1 MIVNK
6 KSIYTSRLLADL
18 LILNLSFLLSAI
30 IAQSFEILVARNY
43 MFVLLLFL
51 NFIWF
56 INVNLSGFYLD
67 FFTRSFS
74 FQFFNIL
81 KLVFF
86 QVGFTV
92 LFIFLTKEDLFT
104 RNFIVLYGVLLT
116 LSISLRTAIF
126 KNILISLRRKGKNI
140 RKLLI
145 IGAGEIGKSFKDT
158 IVRNA
163 DFGYQFKGFLDNTI
177 NGEDVIGSY
186 DKLDEKLKT
195 LEIDEVVIA
204 LSSQP
209 QELLD
214 EIIRVC
220 NINAVRIHIIPDYF
234 RFLSSR
240 FQISSIG
247 NFPIITARQEPLE
260 EANRRFLKRLFDI
273 LFSIFVIVFL
283 LSWLYPVIAI
293 LIKINSKGKV
303 LFVQKR
309 IGTKNEMFECYKF
322 RTLTSESS
330 KESQVFKP
338 VTLGD
343 KRVTTIGNFLR
354 KSNIDELPQFF
365 NVLKGDMSVV
375 GPRPHAIPYQDLYG
389 KIFEEIKM
397 RLNVRPGL
405 TGWAQVNGLRGDV
418 EDEEENNRRT
428 ILRMKYDLWYIEN
441 WTMRLDFQIILM
453 TIWQM
458 IKGDTKAV

>member
-6 KSIYTSRLLADL
+6 KSIYTSRLVSDL
-18 LILNLSFLLSAI
+18 VLLNLSFIISAI
-30 IAQSFEILVARNY
+30 LAQSLQTLLDRDY
-43 MFVLLLFL
+43 MFILLLLL
-51 NFIWF
+51 NIVWF
-56 INVNLSGFYLD
+56 VNANLSGFYLD

-81 KLVFF
+81 KTTLF
-86 QVGFTV
+86 QVGLTV

-104 RNFIVLYGVLLT
+104 RNFILLYGLFLT

-126 KNILISLRRKGKNI
+126 KNVLISLRRKGKNI
-140 RKLLI
+140 RNLLV
-145 IGAGEIGKSFKDT
+145 IGAEEVGKNFKET
-158 IVRNA
+158 ITRNP
-163 DFGYQFKGFLDNTI
+163 DFGYHFSGFLDNTSKDD
-177 NGEDVIGSY
+177 EVIGIL
-186 DKLDEKLKT
+186 DQLDEKIKEK
-195 LEIDEVVIA
+195 EIDEVIIT

-209 QELLD
+209 PDLLD
-214 EIIRVC
+214 EIIRIC

-260 EANRRFLKRLFDI
+260 EANRRFLKRTFDI
-273 LFSIFVIVFL
+273 IFSSIVLIFL
-283 LSWLYPVIAI
+283 LSWLYPILAL
-293 LIKINSKGKV
+293 LIKLDSKGKV
-303 LFVQKR
+303 LFIQKR
-309 IGTKNEMFECYKF
+309 VGVKNDLFECYKF

-330 KESQVFKP
+330 RETEIFKP
-338 VTLGD
+338 VLMGD
-343 KRVTTIGNFLR
+343 KRVTGIGNFLR

-397 RLNVRPGL
+397 RHNVRPGV
-405 TGWAQVNGLRGDV
+405 TGWAQVNGLRGDI
-418 EDEEENNRRT
+418 EDEKENNRRT
-428 ILRMKYDLWYIEN
+428 IMRMKYDLWYIEN
-441 WTMRLDFQIILM
+441 WTMRLDLQIILM

>member
-6 KSIYTSRLLADL
+6 KSIYTSRLVSDLAL
-18 LILNLSFLLSAI
+18 LNLSFFLSAVL
-30 IAQSFEILVARNY
+30 AQSLQTLLNRDY
-43 MFVLLLFL
+43 MFILLLLL
-51 NFIWF
+51 NIVWF
-56 INVNLSGFYLD
+56 VNANLSGFYLD

-81 KLVFF
+81 KTTLF
-86 QVGFTV
+86 QVGLTV

-104 RNFIVLYGVLLT
+104 RNFILLYGSFLT
-116 LSISLRTAIF
+116 ISISLRTAIF
-126 KNILISLRRKGKNI
+126 KNVLISLRRKGKNI
-140 RKLLI
+140 RNLLV
-145 IGAGEIGKSFKDT
+145 IGAEEVGKNFKET
-158 IVRNA
+158 ITRNP
-163 DFGYQFKGFLDNTI
+163 DFGYHFCGFLDNTSRD
-177 NGEDVIGSY
+177 NEVIGVL
-186 DKLDEKLKT
+186 DQLDEKIKER
-195 LEIDEVVIA
+195 EIDEVIIT

-209 QELLD
+209 PELLD
-214 EIIRVC
+214 EIIRIC

-260 EANRRFLKRLFDI
+260 EANRRFLKRAFDI
-273 LFSIFVIVFL
+273 IFSSLVLIFL
-283 LSWLYPVIAI
+283 LSWLYPIIAL
-293 LIKINSKGKV
+293 LIKLDSKGKV
-303 LFVQKR
+303 LFIQKR
-309 IGTKNEMFECYKF
+309 VGVKNDLFECYKF

-330 KESQVFKP
+330 QETETFKP
-338 VTLGD
+338 VLMGD
-343 KRVTTIGNFLR
+343 KRVTAIGNFLR

-397 RLNVRPGL
+397 RHNVRPGL

-418 EDEEENNRRT
+418 EDEAENNRRT
-428 ILRMKYDLWYIEN
+428 IMRMKYDLWYIEN

>member
-6 KSIYTSRLLADL
+6 KSIYTSRLISDL
-18 LILNLSFLLSAI
+18 ILLNLSFIISAI
-30 IAQSFEILVARNY
+30 LSQSFEILIARDY
-43 MFVLLLFL
+43 MFILLLLL
-51 NFIWF
+51 NIVWF
-56 INVNLSGFYLD
+56 VNANLSGFYLD

-81 KLVFF
+81 KTTLL
-86 QVGFTV
+86 QVGLTV

-104 RNFIVLYGVLLT
+104 RNFILLYGLFLT

-126 KNILISLRRKGKNI
+126 KNVLISLRRKGKNI
-140 RKLLI
+140 RNLLI
-145 IGAGEIGKSFKDT
+145 IGAEEVAKNFKET
-158 IVRNA
+158 ITRNP
-163 DFGYQFKGFLDNTI
+163 DFGYHFSGFLDNTSK
-177 NGEDVIGSY
+177 EDEVVGVL
-186 DKLDEKLKT
+186 DQLDEKIKEK
-195 LEIDEVVIA
+195 EIDEVIIT

-209 QELLD
+209 PDLLD
-214 EIIRVC
+214 ELIRIC

-260 EANRRFLKRLFDI
+260 EANRRFLKRTFDI
-273 LFSIFVIVFL
+273 IFSSIVLIFL
-283 LSWLYPVIAI
+283 LSWLYPILAL
-293 LIKINSKGKV
+293 LIKLDSKGKV
-303 LFVQKR
+303 LFIQKR
-309 IGTKNEMFECYKF
+309 VGVKNDLFECYKF

-330 KESQVFKP
+330 RETEIFKP
-338 VTLGD
+338 VLMGD
-343 KRVTTIGNFLR
+343 KRVTGIGNFLR

-397 RLNVRPGL
+397 RHNVRPGV
-405 TGWAQVNGLRGDV
+405 TGWAQVNGLRGDI
-418 EDEEENNRRT
+418 EDEKENNRRT
-428 ILRMKYDLWYIEN
+428 IMRMKYDLWYIEN
-441 WTMRLDFQIILM
+441 WTMRLDLQIILM

>member
-6 KSIYTSRLLADL
+6 KSIYTSRLISDL
-18 LILNLSFLLSAI
+18 VLLNLSFILAAI
-30 IAQSFEILVARNY
+30 LAQPFEILLARDY
-43 MFVLLLFL
+43 MFILLLLL
-51 NFIWF
+51 NIVWF
-56 INVNLSGFYLD
+56 VNTNLSGFYSD

-81 KLVFF
+81 KIVLF
-86 QVGFTV
+86 QIVLTV

-104 RNFIVLYGVLLT
+104 RNFIVFYGLILT

-126 KNILISLRRKGKNI
+126 KNILMSLRRKGKNI
-140 RKLLI
+140 RNLLI
-145 IGAGEIGKSFKDT
+145 IGAGEVGKNFKET
-158 IVRNA
+158 INDNP
-163 DFGYQFKGFLDNTI
+163 DFGYHFSGFLDDI
-177 NGEDVIGSY
+177 IKGDDIIGNL
-186 DKLDEKLKT
+186 DQLDERIKQN
-195 LEIDEVVIA
+195 EIDEVVIA

-209 QELLD
+209 PELLD
-214 EIIRVC
+214 EIIRIC

-260 EANRRFLKRLFDI
+260 EANRRFFKRSFDI
-273 LFSIFVIVFL
+273 MFSFLVLVFL
-283 LSWLYPVIAI
+283 LSWLYPIIAL
-293 LIKINSKGKV
+293 LIKLDSKGKV

-309 IGTKNEMFECYKF
+309 IGAKNQMFECYKF

-330 KESQVFKP
+330 QETETFKP
-338 VTLGD
+338 VLLGD
-343 KRVTTIGNFLR
+343 KRVTSLGNFLR

-389 KIFEEIKM
+389 KVFEEIKM
-397 RLNVRPGL
+397 RHNVRPGL

-418 EDEEENNRRT
+418 EDEKENNRRT
-428 ILRMKYDLWYIEN
+428 IMRMKYDLWYIEN
-441 WTMRLDFQIILM
+441 WTMRLDIQIILM
-453 TIWQM
+453 TVWQM

>member
-30 IAQSFEILVARNY
+30 IAQSFETLVARNY
-43 MFVLLLFL
+43 MFVLLVFL

-145 IGAGEIGKSFKDT
+145 VGAGEVGKSFKDT

-177 NGEDVIGSY
+177 NSEEVIGSF
-186 DKLDEKLKT
+186 DKLDETLKT
-195 LEIDEVVIA
+195 LAIDEVVIA

-209 QELLD
+209 PELLD

-260 EANRRFLKRLFDI
+260 EANRRFLKRSFDI
-273 LFSIFVIVFL
+273 LFSIFVLIFL

-330 KESQVFKP
+330 KESQTFKP

-343 KRVTTIGNFLR
+343 KRVTTIGKILR

>member
-6 KSIYTSRLLADL
+6 KSIYTSRVISDL
-18 LILNLSFLLSAI
+18 LLLNLSFILAAI
-30 IAQSFEILVARNY
+30 LAQPFEILLARNY
-43 MFVLLLFL
+43 MFILLLLL
-51 NFIWF
+51 NIIWF
-56 INVNLSGFYLD
+56 VNTNLSGFYLD

-86 QVGFTV
+86 QVGLTV

-104 RNFIVLYGVLLT
+104 RNFIVFYGLILT
-116 LSISLRTAIF
+116 LSISLRAAIF
-126 KNILISLRRKGKNI
+126 KKILISLRRKGKNI
-140 RKLLI
+140 RNLLI
-145 IGAGEIGKSFKDT
+145 IGAGEVGKNFKET
-158 IVRNA
+158 ITHNP
-163 DFGYQFKGFLDNTI
+163 DFGYQFSGFLDNVI
-177 NGEDVIGSY
+177 KDDEVIGNLDQL
-186 DKLDEKLKT
+186 DKKLKQK
-195 LEIDEVVIA
+195 EIDEVVIA

-209 QELLD
+209 TDLLD
-214 EIIRVC
+214 EIIRIC

-260 EANRRFLKRLFDI
+260 EANRRFFKRSFDI
-273 LFSIFVIVFL
+273 VFSFLVIALL
-283 LSWLYPVIAI
+283 LSWLYPIIAF
-293 LIKINSKGKV
+293 LIKMNSKGKV
-303 LFVQKR
+303 LFIQKR
-309 IGTKNEMFECYKF
+309 VGAKNEMFECYKF

-330 KESQVFKP
+330 KETEVFKP
-338 VTLGD
+338 VLEGD
-343 KRVTTIGNFLR
+343 TRVTGIGNFLR

-375 GPRPHAIPYQDLYG
+375 GPRPHAIPYQDMYG

-397 RLNVRPGL
+397 RHNVRPGL

-418 EDEEENNRRT
+418 EDEDENRRRT
-428 ILRMKYDLWYIEN
+428 LLRMKYDLWYIEN
-441 WTMRLDFQIILM
+441 WTMRLDIQIILM

-458 IKGDTKAV
+458 IKGDTKGV

>member
-6 KSIYTSRLLADL
+6 KSIYTSRLVSDL
-18 LILNLSFLLSAI
+18 VLLNLSFIISAI
-30 IAQSFEILVARNY
+30 LAQSLQTLLDRDY
-43 MFVLLLFL
+43 MFILLLLL
-51 NFIWF
+51 NIVWF
-56 INVNLSGFYLD
+56 VNANLSGFYLD

-81 KLVFF
+81 KTTLF
-86 QVGFTV
+86 QVGLTV

-104 RNFIVLYGVLLT
+104 RNFILLYGLFLT

-126 KNILISLRRKGKNI
+126 KNVLISLRRKGKNI
-140 RKLLI
+140 RNLLI
-145 IGAGEIGKSFKDT
+145 IGAEEVGKNFKET
-158 IVRNA
+158 ITRNP
-163 DFGYQFKGFLDNTI
+163 DFGYHFSGFLDNTSQDD
-177 NGEDVIGSY
+177 EVIGVL
-186 DKLDEKLKT
+186 DQLDEKIKEK
-195 LEIDEVVIA
+195 EIDEVIIT

-209 QELLD
+209 PELLD
-214 EIIRVC
+214 EIIRIC

-260 EANRRFLKRLFDI
+260 EANRRFLKRTFDI
-273 LFSIFVIVFL
+273 IFSSFVLIFL
-283 LSWLYPVIAI
+283 LSWLYPILAL
-293 LIKINSKGKV
+293 LIKLDSKGKV
-303 LFVQKR
+303 LFIQKR
-309 IGTKNEMFECYKF
+309 VGVKNDLFECYKF

-330 KESQVFKP
+330 RETETFKP
-338 VTLGD
+338 VLMGD
-343 KRVTTIGNFLR
+343 KRVTGIGNFLR

-397 RLNVRPGL
+397 RHNVRPGV
-405 TGWAQVNGLRGDV
+405 TGWAQVNGLRGDI
-418 EDEEENNRRT
+418 EDEKENNRRT
-428 ILRMKYDLWYIEN
+428 IMRMKYDLWYIEN
-441 WTMRLDFQIILM
+441 WTMRLDLQIILM

>member
-6 KSIYTSRLLADL
+6 KSIYTSRLVSDL
-18 LILNLSFLLSAI
+18 VLLNLSFIISAI
-30 IAQSFEILVARNY
+30 LAQSLQTLLDRDY
-43 MFVLLLFL
+43 MFILLLLL
-51 NFIWF
+51 NIVWF
-56 INVNLSGFYLD
+56 VNANLSGFYLD

-81 KLVFF
+81 KTTLF
-86 QVGFTV
+86 QVGLTV

-104 RNFIVLYGVLLT
+104 RNFILLYGLFLT

-126 KNILISLRRKGKNI
+126 KNVLISLRRKGKNI
-140 RKLLI
+140 RNLLI
-145 IGAGEIGKSFKDT
+145 IGAEEVGKNFKET
-158 IVRNA
+158 ITRNP
-163 DFGYQFKGFLDNTI
+163 DFGYHFSGFLDNTSKDD
-177 NGEDVIGSY
+177 EVIGVL
-186 DKLDEKLKT
+186 DQLDEIIKEK
-195 LEIDEVVIA
+195 EIDEVIIT

-209 QELLD
+209 PDLLD
-214 EIIRVC
+214 EIIRIC

-260 EANRRFLKRLFDI
+260 EANRRFLKRTFDI
-273 LFSIFVIVFL
+273 IFSSLVLIFL
-283 LSWLYPVIAI
+283 LSWLYPILAL
-293 LIKINSKGKV
+293 LIKLDSKGKV
-303 LFVQKR
+303 LFIQKR
-309 IGTKNEMFECYKF
+309 VGVKNDLFECYKF

-330 KESQVFKP
+330 QENEIFKP
-338 VTLGD
+338 VLMGD
-343 KRVTTIGNFLR
+343 KRVTGIGNFLR

-397 RLNVRPGL
+397 RHNVRPGV
-405 TGWAQVNGLRGDV
+405 TGWAQVNGLRGDI
-418 EDEEENNRRT
+418 EDEKENNRRT
-428 ILRMKYDLWYIEN
+428 IMRMKYDLWYIEN
-441 WTMRLDFQIILM
+441 WTMRLDLQIILM

>member
-6 KSIYTSRLLADL
+6 KSIYTSRLVSDL
-18 LILNLSFLLSAI
+18 ILLNLSFIVSAI
-30 IAQSFEILVARNY
+30 LAQSLEILIARDY
-43 MFVLLLFL
+43 MFILLLLL
-51 NFIWF
+51 NIVWF
-56 INVNLSGFYLD
+56 VNANLSGFYLD

-81 KLVFF
+81 KIVLF
-86 QVGFTV
+86 QIGLTV

-104 RNFIVLYGVLLT
+104 RNFIVFYGLILT

-126 KNILISLRRKGKNI
+126 KNVLISLRRKGKNI
-140 RKLLI
+140 RNLLI
-145 IGAGEIGKSFKDT
+145 IGAGEVGKNFKET
-158 IVRNA
+158 INDNP
-163 DFGYQFKGFLDNTI
+163 DFGYHFSGFLDDTI
-177 NGEDVIGSY
+177 KGDDILGNLEQ
-186 DKLDEKLKT
+186 LDESIKQN
-195 LEIDEVVIA
+195 EIDEVVIA

-209 QELLD
+209 PELLD
-214 EIIRVC
+214 EIIRIC
-220 NINAVRIHIIPDYF
+220 NINAVRIHIIPNYF

-260 EANRRFLKRLFDI
+260 EANRRFFKRSFDI
-273 LFSIFVIVFL
+273 VFSFLVLVFL
-283 LSWLYPVIAI
+283 LSWLYPIIAL
-293 LIKINSKGKV
+293 LIKLDSKGKV

-309 IGTKNEMFECYKF
+309 IGAKNQMFECYKF

-330 KESQVFKP
+330 QETEAFKP
-338 VTLGD
+338 VLMGD
-343 KRVTTIGNFLR
+343 KRVTTLGNFLR

-389 KIFEEIKM
+389 KVFEEIKM
-397 RLNVRPGL
+397 RHNVRPGL

-418 EDEEENNRRT
+418 EDEKENNRRT
-428 ILRMKYDLWYIEN
+428 IMRMKYDLWYIEN
-441 WTMRLDFQIILM
+441 WTMRLDIQIILM
-453 TIWQM
+453 TVWQM

>member
-6 KSIYTSRLLADL
+6 KSIYTSRLISDL
-18 LILNLSFLLSAI
+18 VLLNLSFLLSAI
-30 IAQSFEILVARNY
+30 LAQPFEILLTRNY
-43 MFVLLLFL
+43 MFILLLLL
-51 NFIWF
+51 NIVWF
-56 INVNLSGFYLD
+56 VNTNLSGFYSD

-81 KLVFF
+81 KIVLF
-86 QVGFTV
+86 QIGITV

-104 RNFIVLYGVLLT
+104 RNFIVFYGLILT
-116 LSISLRTAIF
+116 ISISLRTAIF

-140 RKLLI
+140 RNLLI
-145 IGAGEIGKSFKDT
+145 IGAGDVGKNFKET
-158 IVRNA
+158 IIYNP
-163 DFGYQFKGFLDNTI
+163 DFGYHFTGFLDDTI
-177 NGEDVIGSY
+177 ENKEVIG
-186 DKLDEKLKT
+186 DLNQLDETLKQN
-195 LEIDEVVIA
+195 EIDEVVIA

-209 QELLD
+209 PELLD
-214 EIIRVC
+214 ELIRIC

-240 FQISSIG
+240 FHISSIG

-260 EANRRFLKRLFDI
+260 EANRRFFKRSFDI
-273 LFSIFVIVFL
+273 VFSFLVLVFL
-283 LSWLYPVIAI
+283 LSWLYPIIAL
-293 LIKINSKGKV
+293 LIKLDSKGKV

-309 IGTKNEMFECYKF
+309 IGAKNQMFECYKF

-330 KESQVFKP
+330 QETETFKP
-338 VTLGD
+338 VLRGD
-343 KRVTTIGNFLR
+343 KRVTILGNFLR

-389 KIFEEIKM
+389 KVFEEIKM
-397 RLNVRPGL
+397 RHNVRPGL

-441 WTMRLDFQIILM
+441 WTMLLDIQIIFM

>member
-6 KSIYTSRLLADL
+6 KSIYTSRLVSDL
-18 LILNLSFLLSAI
+18 VLLNFSFIISAI
-30 IAQSFEILVARNY
+30 LAQSLQTLLDRDY
-43 MFVLLLFL
+43 MFILLLLL
-51 NFIWF
+51 NIVWF
-56 INVNLSGFYLD
+56 VNANLSGFYLD

-81 KLVFF
+81 KTTLF
-86 QVGFTV
+86 QVGLTV

-104 RNFIVLYGVLLT
+104 RNFILLYGLFLT

-126 KNILISLRRKGKNI
+126 KNVLISLRRKGKNI
-140 RKLLI
+140 RNLLI
-145 IGAGEIGKSFKDT
+145 IGAEEVGKNFKET
-158 IVRNA
+158 ITRNP
-163 DFGYQFKGFLDNTI
+163 DFGYHFSGFLDNTSQDD
-177 NGEDVIGSY
+177 EVIGVL
-186 DKLDEKLKT
+186 DQLDEKIKEK
-195 LEIDEVVIA
+195 EIDEVIIT

-209 QELLD
+209 PELLD
-214 EIIRVC
+214 EIIRIC

-260 EANRRFLKRLFDI
+260 EANRRFLKRTFDI
-273 LFSIFVIVFL
+273 IFSSLVLIFL
-283 LSWLYPVIAI
+283 LSWLYPILAL
-293 LIKINSKGKV
+293 LIKLDSKGKV
-303 LFVQKR
+303 LFIQKR
-309 IGTKNEMFECYKF
+309 VGVKNDLFECYKF

-330 KESQVFKP
+330 RETETFKP
-338 VTLGD
+338 VLMGD
-343 KRVTTIGNFLR
+343 KRVTGIGNFLR

-397 RLNVRPGL
+397 RHNVRPGV
-405 TGWAQVNGLRGDV
+405 TGWAQVNGLRGDI
-418 EDEEENNRRT
+418 EDEKENNRRT
-428 ILRMKYDLWYIEN
+428 IMRMKYDLWYIEN
-441 WTMRLDFQIILM
+441 WTMRLDLQIILM

>member
-6 KSIYTSRLLADL
+6 KSIYTTRLVADL
-18 LILNLSFLLSAI
+18 VLLNLSFILSAI
-30 IAQSFEILVARNY
+30 LAQSFEILIARDY
-43 MFVLLLFL
+43 MFILLLLL
-51 NFIWF
+51 NIVWF
-56 INVNLSGFYLD
+56 VNTNLSGFYLD

-81 KLVFF
+81 KIVLF
-86 QVGFTV
+86 QVGLTV
-92 LFIFLTKEDLFT
+92 LFVFITKEDLFT
-104 RNFIVLYGVLLT
+104 RNYILLYGLFLT
-116 LSISLRTAIF
+116 LLISIRTAIF
-126 KNILISLRRKGKNI
+126 KNVLISLRRKGKNI
-140 RKLLI
+140 RNLLI
-145 IGAGEIGKSFKDT
+145 IGAGEVGKNFKET
-158 IVRNA
+158 INSNP
-163 DFGYQFKGFLDNTI
+163 DFGYHFIGFVDDTI
-177 NGEDVIGSY
+177 KDDEVIGNLNQ
-186 DKLDEKLKT
+186 LDEKIKQT
-195 LEIDEVVIA
+195 GIDEVVIA

-209 QELLD
+209 AELLD

-220 NINAVRIHIIPDYF
+220 NINAVRVHIIPDYF

-260 EANRRFLKRLFDI
+260 EASRRFFKRSFDI
-273 LFSIFVIVFL
+273 LFSFLVLVFL
-283 LSWLYPVIAI
+283 LSWLYPMIAL
-293 LIKINSKGKV
+293 LIKINSKGRV
-303 LFVQKR
+303 LFIQKR
-309 IGTKNEMFECYKF
+309 VGVKNEMFECYKF

-330 KESQVFKP
+330 KETETFKP
-338 VTLGD
+338 VVFGD
-343 KRVTTIGNFLR
+343 KRVTSIGNFLR

-365 NVLKGDMSVV
+365 NILKGDMSVV

-389 KIFEEIKM
+389 KIFEEINM
-397 RLNVRPGL
+397 RHNVRPGL

-418 EDEEENNRRT
+418 EDEKENNRKT

-441 WTMRLDFQIILM
+441 WTMRLDLQIILM

>member
-74 FQFFNIL
+74 FQFFSIL
-81 KLVFF
+81 KLIFF

-104 RNFIVLYGVLLT
+104 RNFIVSYGVLLT

-145 IGAGEIGKSFKDT
+145 IGAGEVGKSFKDT

-186 DKLDEKLKT
+186 DKLDEKLKA

-273 LFSIFVIVFL
+273 LFSIFVLVFL

-418 EDEEENNRRT
+418 QDEEENNRRT

>member
-6 KSIYTSRLLADL
+6 KSIYTSRLVSDL
-18 LILNLSFLLSAI
+18 VLLNLSFIISAI
-30 IAQSFEILVARNY
+30 LAQSLQTLLDRDY
-43 MFVLLLFL
+43 MFILLLLL
-51 NFIWF
+51 NIVWF
-56 INVNLSGFYLD
+56 VNANLSGFYLD

-81 KLVFF
+81 KTTLF
-86 QVGFTV
+86 QVGLTV

-104 RNFIVLYGVLLT
+104 RNFILLYGLFLT

-126 KNILISLRRKGKNI
+126 KNVLISLRRKGKNI
-140 RKLLI
+140 RNLLI
-145 IGAGEIGKSFKDT
+145 IGAEEVGKNFKET
-158 IVRNA
+158 ITRNP
-163 DFGYQFKGFLDNTI
+163 DFGYHFSGFLDNTSKDD
-177 NGEDVIGSY
+177 EVIGVL
-186 DKLDEKLKT
+186 DQLDEKIKEK
-195 LEIDEVVIA
+195 EIEEVIIT

-209 QELLD
+209 PDLLD
-214 EIIRVC
+214 EIIRIC

-260 EANRRFLKRLFDI
+260 EANRRFLKRTFDI
-273 LFSIFVIVFL
+273 IFSSLVLIFL
-283 LSWLYPVIAI
+283 LSWLYPILAL
-293 LIKINSKGKV
+293 LIKLDSKGKV
-303 LFVQKR
+303 LFIQKR
-309 IGTKNEMFECYKF
+309 VGVKNDLFECYKF

-330 KESQVFKP
+330 RETETFKP
-338 VTLGD
+338 VLMGD
-343 KRVTTIGNFLR
+343 KRVTGIGNFLR

-397 RLNVRPGL
+397 RHNVRPGV
-405 TGWAQVNGLRGDV
+405 TGWAQVNGLRGDI
-418 EDEEENNRRT
+418 EDEKENNRRA
-428 ILRMKYDLWYIEN
+428 IMRMKYDLWYIEN
-441 WTMRLDFQIILM
+441 WTMRLDLQIILM

>member
-74 FQFFNIL
+74 FQFFSIL

-104 RNFIVLYGVLLT
+104 RNFIVSYGVLLT

-145 IGAGEIGKSFKDT
+145 IGAGEVGKSFKDT

-186 DKLDEKLKT
+186 DKLDEKLKA

-273 LFSIFVIVFL
+273 LFSIFVLVFL

>member
-6 KSIYTSRLLADL
+6 KSIYTSRLIADL
-18 LILNLSFLLSAI
+18 LLLNLSFIVSAI
-30 IAQSFEILVARNY
+30 LAQSLDLLLARDY
-43 MFVLLLFL
+43 MFILLLLL
-51 NFIWF
+51 NIVWF
-56 INVNLSGFYLD
+56 VNANLSGFYLD

-81 KLVFF
+81 KTTLL
-86 QVGFTV
+86 QVGLTV

-104 RNFIVLYGVLLT
+104 RNFILLYGLLLT
-116 LSISLRTAIF
+116 ILITIRTAIF
-126 KNILISLRRKGKNI
+126 KNVLISLRRKGKNI
-140 RKLLI
+140 RNLLV
-145 IGAGEIGKSFKDT
+145 IGAEEVGKNFKET
-158 IVRNA
+158 IINNP
-163 DFGYQFKGFLDNTI
+163 DFGYHFSGFLDNTI
-177 NGEDVIGSY
+177 KDDDVIGVL
-186 DKLDEKLKT
+186 DQLDEKIKEK
-195 LEIDEVVIA
+195 EIEEVIIT

-209 QELLD
+209 PELLD
-214 EIIRVC
+214 EIIRIC

-260 EANRRFLKRLFDI
+260 EANRRFLKRTFDI
-273 LFSIFVIVFL
+273 VFSFLVLVFL
-283 LSWLYPVIAI
+283 LSWLYPIIAL

-303 LFVQKR
+303 LFIQKR
-309 IGTKNEMFECYKF
+309 VGVKNEMFECYKF

-330 KESQVFKP
+330 QESETFKP
-338 VTLGD
+338 VVLGD
-343 KRVTTIGNFLR
+343 KRVTSIGNFLR

-365 NVLKGDMSVV
+365 NILKGDMSVV

-397 RLNVRPGL
+397 RHNVRPGL
-405 TGWAQVNGLRGDV
+405 TGWAQVNGLRGDI
-418 EDEEENNRRT
+418 EDEKENNRRT
-428 ILRMKYDLWYIEN
+428 LLRMKYDLWYIEN
-441 WTMRLDFQIILM
+441 WTMRLDIQIILM

>member
-6 KSIYTSRLLADL
+6 KSIYTSRIISDL
-18 LILNLSFLLSAI
+18 VLLNLSFIISAI
-30 IAQSFEILVARNY
+30 LAQSFKILLARDY
-43 MFVLLLFL
+43 MFILLLLL
-51 NFIWF
+51 NIVWF
-56 INVNLSGFYLD
+56 VNTNLSGFYLD

-81 KLVFF
+81 KIVFF
-86 QVGFTV
+86 QVGLTV

-104 RNFIVLYGVLLT
+104 RNFIVLYGFLLT

-126 KNILISLRRKGKNI
+126 KNILISLRKQGKNI
-140 RKLLI
+140 RNLLI
-145 IGAGEIGKSFKDT
+145 IGAGEVGRNFKDT
-158 IVRNA
+158 ISQNP
-163 DFGYQFKGFLDNTI
+163 DFGYRFIGFLDDTI
-177 NGEDVIGSY
+177 KDNEILGSINQ
-186 DKLDEKLKT
+186 LDEKLKQS
-195 LEIDEVVIA
+195 EIDEVVIA

-209 QELLD
+209 AELLD
-214 EIIRVC
+214 EIIRIC

-260 EANRRFLKRLFDI
+260 EANRRFFKRSFDI
-273 LFSIFVIVFL
+273 VFSILVLIFL
-283 LSWLYPVIAI
+283 LSWLYPIIAL
-293 LIKINSKGKV
+293 LIKLDSKGKV
-303 LFVQKR
+303 LFIQKR
-309 IGTKNEMFECYKF
+309 IGAKNQLFECYKF

-330 KESQVFKP
+330 KESNTFKP
-338 VTLGD
+338 VVSGD
-343 KRVTTIGNFLR
+343 KRVTGIGNFLR
-354 KSNIDELPQFF
+354 KSNIDELPQFL

-397 RLNVRPGL
+397 RHNVRPGL

-418 EDEEENNRRT
+418 EDENENSRRT
-428 ILRMKYDLWYIEN
+428 IMRMKYDLWYIEN
-441 WTMRLDFQIILM
+441 WTMRLDIQIIFM

>member
-6 KSIYTSRLLADL
+6 KSIYTSRLVSDL
-18 LILNLSFLLSAI
+18 VLLNLSFIISAI
-30 IAQSFEILVARNY
+30 LAQSLQTLLDRDY
-43 MFVLLLFL
+43 MFILLLLL
-51 NFIWF
+51 NIVWF
-56 INVNLSGFYLD
+56 VNANLSGFYLD

-81 KLVFF
+81 KTTLF
-86 QVGFTV
+86 QVGLTV

-104 RNFIVLYGVLLT
+104 RNFILLYGLFLT

-126 KNILISLRRKGKNI
+126 KNVLISLRRKGKNI
-140 RKLLI
+140 RNLLI
-145 IGAGEIGKSFKDT
+145 IGAEEVGKNFKET
-158 IVRNA
+158 ITRNP
-163 DFGYQFKGFLDNTI
+163 DFGYHFSGFLDNTSKDD
-177 NGEDVIGSY
+177 EVIGVL
-186 DKLDEKLKT
+186 DQLDEKIKEK
-195 LEIDEVVIA
+195 EIDEVIIT

-209 QELLD
+209 PDLLD
-214 EIIRVC
+214 EIIRIC

-260 EANRRFLKRLFDI
+260 EANRRFLKRTFDI
-273 LFSIFVIVFL
+273 IFSSLVLIFL
-283 LSWLYPVIAI
+283 LSWLYPILAL
-293 LIKINSKGKV
+293 LIKLDSKGKV
-303 LFVQKR
+303 LFIQKR
-309 IGTKNEMFECYKF
+309 VGVKNDLFECYKF

-330 KESQVFKP
+330 QENEIFKP
-338 VTLGD
+338 VLMGD
-343 KRVTTIGNFLR
+343 KRVTGIGNFLR

-397 RLNVRPGL
+397 RHNVRPGV
-405 TGWAQVNGLRGDV
+405 TGWAQVNGLRGDI
-418 EDEEENNRRT
+418 EDEKENNRRT
-428 ILRMKYDLWYIEN
+428 IMRMKYDLWYIEN
-441 WTMRLDFQIILM
+441 WTMRLDLQIILM

>member
-6 KSIYTSRLLADL
+6 KSIYTSRLVSDL
-18 LILNLSFLLSAI
+18 VLLNLSFIISAI
-30 IAQSFEILVARNY
+30 LAQSLQTLLDRDY
-43 MFVLLLFL
+43 MFILLLLL
-51 NFIWF
+51 NIVWF
-56 INVNLSGFYLD
+56 VNANLSGFYLD

-81 KLVFF
+81 KTTLF
-86 QVGFTV
+86 QVGLTV

-104 RNFIVLYGVLLT
+104 RNFILLYGLFLT

-126 KNILISLRRKGKNI
+126 KNVLISLRRKGKNI
-140 RKLLI
+140 RNLLV
-145 IGAGEIGKSFKDT
+145 IGAEEVGKNFKET
-158 IVRNA
+158 ITRNP
-163 DFGYQFKGFLDNTI
+163 DFGYHFSGFLDNTSKDD
-177 NGEDVIGSY
+177 EVIGVL
-186 DKLDEKLKT
+186 DQLDEKIKEK
-195 LEIDEVVIA
+195 EIDEVIIT

-209 QELLD
+209 PDLLD
-214 EIIRVC
+214 EIIRIC

-260 EANRRFLKRLFDI
+260 EANRRFLKRTFDI
-273 LFSIFVIVFL
+273 IFSSLVLIFL
-283 LSWLYPVIAI
+283 LSWLYPILAL
-293 LIKINSKGKV
+293 LIKLDSKGKV
-303 LFVQKR
+303 LFIQKR
-309 IGTKNEMFECYKF
+309 VGVKNDLFECYKF

-330 KESQVFKP
+330 RETEIFKP
-338 VTLGD
+338 VLMGD
-343 KRVTTIGNFLR
+343 KRVTGIGNFLR

-397 RLNVRPGL
+397 RHNVRPGV
-405 TGWAQVNGLRGDV
+405 TGWAQVNGLRGDI
-418 EDEEENNRRT
+418 EDEKENNRRT
-428 ILRMKYDLWYIEN
+428 IMRMKYDLWYIEN
-441 WTMRLDFQIILM
+441 WTMRLDLQIILM

>member
-6 KSIYTSRLLADL
+6 KSIYTSRLMSDL
-18 LILNLSFLLSAI
+18 VLLNLSFILAAI
-30 IAQSFEILVARNY
+30 LAQPFEILLARDY
-43 MFVLLLFL
+43 MFILLLLL
-51 NFIWF
+51 NIVWF
-56 INVNLSGFYLD
+56 VNTNLSGFYSD

-81 KLVFF
+81 KIVLF
-86 QVGFTV
+86 QIVLTV

-104 RNFIVLYGVLLT
+104 RNFIVFYGLILT

-126 KNILISLRRKGKNI
+126 KNILMSLRRKGKNI
-140 RKLLI
+140 RNLLI
-145 IGAGEIGKSFKDT
+145 IGAGEVGKNFKET
-158 IVRNA
+158 INDNP
-163 DFGYQFKGFLDNTI
+163 DFGYHFSGFLDDI
-177 NGEDVIGSY
+177 IKGDDIIGNL
-186 DKLDEKLKT
+186 DQLDERIKQN
-195 LEIDEVVIA
+195 EIDEVVIA

-209 QELLD
+209 PELLD
-214 EIIRVC
+214 EIIRIC

-260 EANRRFLKRLFDI
+260 EANRRFFKRSFDI
-273 LFSIFVIVFL
+273 VFSFLVLVFL
-283 LSWLYPVIAI
+283 LSWLYPIIAL
-293 LIKINSKGKV
+293 LIKLDSKGKV

-309 IGTKNEMFECYKF
+309 IGAKNQMFECYKF

-330 KESQVFKP
+330 QETETFKP
-338 VTLGD
+338 VLLGD
-343 KRVTTIGNFLR
+343 KRVTSLGNFLR

-389 KIFEEIKM
+389 KVFEEIKM
-397 RLNVRPGL
+397 RHNVRPGL

-418 EDEEENNRRT
+418 EDEKENNRRT
-428 ILRMKYDLWYIEN
+428 IMRMKYDLWYIEN
-441 WTMRLDFQIILM
+441 WTMRLDIQIILM
-453 TIWQM
+453 TVWQM

>member
-6 KSIYTSRLLADL
+6 KSIYTSRLVSDLAL
-18 LILNLSFLLSAI
+18 LNLSFFISALL
-30 IAQSFEILVARNY
+30 AQSFQTLFDRNY
-43 MFVLLLFL
+43 MFILLLLL
-51 NFIWF
+51 NIVWF
-56 INVNLSGFYLD
+56 INANLSGFYLD

-81 KLVFF
+81 KTTLF
-86 QVGFTV
+86 QVGLTV

-104 RNFIVLYGVLLT
+104 RNFILLYGLFLT

-126 KNILISLRRKGKNI
+126 KNVLISLRRKGKNI
-140 RKLLI
+140 RNLLV
-145 IGAGEIGKSFKDT
+145 IGAEEVGKNFKET
-158 IVRNA
+158 ITRNP
-163 DFGYQFKGFLDNTI
+163 DFGYHFSGFLDNTSKDD
-177 NGEDVIGSY
+177 EVIGVL
-186 DKLDEKLKT
+186 DQLDEKIKQKD
-195 LEIDEVVIA
+195 IDEVVIT

-209 QELLD
+209 PELLD
-214 EIIRVC
+214 EIIRIC

-260 EANRRFLKRLFDI
+260 EANRRFLKRTFDI
-273 LFSIFVIVFL
+273 IFSLLVLIFL
-283 LSWLYPVIAI
+283 LSWLYPILAL
-293 LIKINSKGKV
+293 LIKLDSKGKV
-303 LFVQKR
+303 LFIQKR
-309 IGTKNEMFECYKF
+309 VGAKNDLFECYKF

-330 KESQVFKP
+330 QETETFKP
-338 VTLGD
+338 VVMGD
-343 KRVTTIGNFLR
+343 KRVTGFGNFLR

-397 RLNVRPGL
+397 RHNVRPGL
-405 TGWAQVNGLRGDV
+405 TGWAQVNGLRGDI
-418 EDEEENNRRT
+418 EDEKENNQRT
-428 ILRMKYDLWYIEN
+428 IMRMKYDLWYIEN
-441 WTMRLDFQIILM
+441 WTMRLDLQIILM

>member
-6 KSIYTSRLLADL
+6 KSIYTSRLISDL
-18 LILNLSFLLSAI
+18 VLLNLSFIMAAI
-30 IAQSFEILVARNY
+30 LAQSFEILLARDY
-43 MFVLLLFL
+43 MFVLLLLL
-51 NFIWF
+51 NIVWF
-56 INVNLSGFYLD
+56 VNTNLSGFYSD

-74 FQFFNIL
+74 FQFFNIIKIVL
-81 KLVFF
+81 F
-86 QVGFTV
+86 QIVLTV

-104 RNFIVLYGVLLT
+104 RNFIVFYGLILT

-126 KNILISLRRKGKNI
+126 KNILMSLRRKGKNI
-140 RKLLI
+140 RNLLI
-145 IGAGEIGKSFKDT
+145 IGAGEVGKNFKET
-158 IVRNA
+158 INDNP
-163 DFGYQFKGFLDNTI
+163 DFGYHFTGFLDETI
-177 NGEDVIGSY
+177 NGDDIIGNL
-186 DKLDEKLKT
+186 DQLDERIKQN
-195 LEIDEVVIA
+195 EIDEVVIA

-209 QELLD
+209 PELLD
-214 EIIRVC
+214 EIIRIC

-260 EANRRFLKRLFDI
+260 EANRRFFKRSFDI
-273 LFSIFVIVFL
+273 VFSFLVLVFL
-283 LSWLYPVIAI
+283 LSWLYPIIAL
-293 LIKINSKGKV
+293 LIKLDSKGKV

-309 IGTKNEMFECYKF
+309 IGAKNQMFECYKF

-330 KESQVFKP
+330 QDTETFKP
-338 VTLGD
+338 VLLGD
-343 KRVTTIGNFLR
+343 KRVTSLGNFLR

-389 KIFEEIKM
+389 KVFEEIKM
-397 RLNVRPGL
+397 RHNVRPGL

-418 EDEEENNRRT
+418 EDEKENNRRT
-428 ILRMKYDLWYIEN
+428 IMRMKYDLWYIEN
-441 WTMRLDFQIILM
+441 WTMRLDIQIILM
-453 TIWQM
+453 TVWQM
-458 IKGDTKAV
+458 IKADTKAV